1 MKTLVYF
8 LTSLLFFTISQV
20 NAQERYITDEGH
32 VTFFSDAPLEDIT
45 ASSNK
50 LRAILD
56 IESGETIAK
65 IRIRSFDFRI
75 RLMEEHFNENF
86 MESEKYPEATF
97 NGKLLNVGSL
107 ETESSTTSKLPFEGI
122 ITIHGVTRP
131 IKDTI
136 NLTYSNSFMKG
147 ELMFFLEP
155 EDFDIK
161 IPKILTKKIAEEV
174 KVTVKFNMKPHKE

>member
-1 MKTLVYF
+1 MKSLVYF
-8 LTSLLFFTISQV
+8 ITGLLVFTISQV

-56 IESGETIAK
+56 IESGKAIAK
-65 IRIRSFDFRI
+65 ISIRSFDFRI

-86 MESEKYPEATF
+86 MESEEYPEATF
-97 NGKLLNVGSL
+97 NGKLRNLKSL
-107 ETESSTTSKLPFEGI
+107 KTKNSNTSKLPFEGT

-131 IKDTI
+131 IKDTV
-136 NLTYSNSFMKG
+136 NLTYSNSFIKG
-147 ELMFFLEP
+147 ELMFFLKP
-155 EDFDIK
+155 EDFDIE

-174 KVTVKFNMKPHKE
+174 KVTVNFNMKPHKE